1 MLYLIFSI
9 ICSVTV
15 GVIFKIVKRYLVHI
29 TQIIFWNYACAIML
43 CYLVFTPDLSTVD
56 SSAPWHIYLPLAIL
70 LPSVFLFLA
79 ASIKYMGIV
88 KTDAAQR
95 LSLIIPILAS
105 YFIFAENF
113 NILKIIGLLIGFP
126 AILLILSKKDSM
138 QGNRWI
144 FPVIV
149 LLGFG
154 IIDVLFKQIAIAA
167 VLPFT
172 TSLLIIFCGALII
185 SLLVLV
191 KELVLNSKKLK
202 AVNFLFGLLV
212 GAFNFGNILFYLQA
226 HKAYASN
233 PSTVFASMNIG
244 VIVVGSL
251 AGILLFKEKM
261 SILNYAGLILA
272 VAAILF
278 ITLSQVY

>member
-15 GVIFKIVKRYLVHI
+15 GVIFKIVKRYPVHI

-43 CYLVFTPDLSTVD
+43 CYLVFAPDLSTVD
-56 SSAPWHIYLPLAIL
+56 SSAPWHIYLPLAIM

-138 QGNRWI
+138 QGNRWV
-144 FPVIV
+144 FPVVV